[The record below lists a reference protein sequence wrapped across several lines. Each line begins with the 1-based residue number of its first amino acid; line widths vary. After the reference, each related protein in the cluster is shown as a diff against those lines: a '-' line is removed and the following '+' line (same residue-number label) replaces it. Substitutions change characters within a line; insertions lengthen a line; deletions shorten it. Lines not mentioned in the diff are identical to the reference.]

1 MVRIRI
7 FDFQKLEIVI
17 WCVDRF
23 PSYHLTLNTFV
34 DYFWIFFWFYM
45 DVLSKSYCL
54 VFILIERFI
63 FRLKN
68 CTDTEVYLACCYF
81 VVDLF

>member
-34 DYFWIFFWFYM
+34 DYFWIFFGSIWMFFQRAIA
-45 DVLSKSYCL
+45 S
-54 VFILIERFI
+54 FILIERFI